1 MRYAVTL
8 VLGFSLVSSL
18 SAFAADERD
27 YNRENDRGRAQ
38 ERRDNAPAPRHQWVR
53 GERLP
58 AEFWRGHE
66 VIDWR
71 ARHFREPPRGYHWVE
86 VNGDFVLAALATGL
100 ILDMAVGNP
109 YNYPYAGSYPYPDAG
124 AYPPAYGNGAPPPIG
139 QYPAPP
145 GASAPSWYYCNDP
158 QGYYPYVTSCNQN
171 WQSVPATPPPPPGP
185 PPRY

>member
-1 MRYAVTL
+1 MRYAVIL
-8 VLGFSLVSSL
+8 ALGFSLASTL
-18 SAFAADERD
+18 SAFGADERD

-38 ERRDNAPAPRHQWVR
+38 ERRESAPRHQWVR

-66 VIDWR
+66 IIDWR

-100 ILDMAVGNP
+100 ILDVAVANP
-109 YNYPYAGSYPYPDAG
+109 YTYPYAGSYPYPDAG
-124 AYPPAYGNGAPPPIG
+124 AYPPVYGNGTPSPTG

-145 GASAPSWYYCNDP
+145 GASTPSWYYCNDP
-158 QGYYPYVTSCNQN
+158 QGYYPYVASCNQN